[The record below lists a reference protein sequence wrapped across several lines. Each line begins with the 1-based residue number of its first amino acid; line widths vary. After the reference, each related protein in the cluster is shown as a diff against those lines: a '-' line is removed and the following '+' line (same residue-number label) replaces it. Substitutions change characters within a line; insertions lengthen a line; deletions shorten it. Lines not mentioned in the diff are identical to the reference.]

1 MECVISGASEPGRR
15 CLDFARE
22 GIVVAKALSSAV
34 GVSVCACGHPV
45 CECVCAGP
53 KKDQTYT
60 HEVVQDRDGGSPMS
74 LIRPGRDLVSSRNRS
89 SVENIDRGPM
99 RKGAFWPGDWP
110 GLCPDLMVCEE
121 KAAHWARSAWS
132 SLVPVPYKYLYVAP
146 GLR

>member
-1 MECVISGASEPGRR
+1 MS
-15 CLDFARE
+15 
-22 GIVVAKALSSAV
+22 
-34 GVSVCACGHPV
+34 
-45 CECVCAGP
+45 VCAGP

-110 GLCPDLMVCEE
+110 GLCPDLTMVCEE
-121 KAAHWARSAWS
+121 NEVITPCVNQAADWARSAWY
-132 SLVPVPYKYLYVAP
+132 SLVPVPYLYVGP